1 MEGTVKV
8 NGRLSYTS
16 QEPWLFS
23 ASLRDNILFGNPYD
37 PDRYQTVI
45 EGCALI
51 KVHLTVCNTCKIY
64 VYIVATLLNSALFL
78 RC

>member
-8 NGRLSYTS
+8 NGKLSYTS

-51 KVHLTVCNTCKIY
+51 KVYLTVCKMY
-64 VYIVATLLNSALFL
+64 VYCCYTTE
-78 RC
+78 

>member
-8 NGRLSYTS
+8 NGKLSYTS

-51 KVHLTVCNTCKIY
+51 KVYLTIICPVRCIY
-64 VYIVATLLNSALFL
+64 ATLLNSTLFL